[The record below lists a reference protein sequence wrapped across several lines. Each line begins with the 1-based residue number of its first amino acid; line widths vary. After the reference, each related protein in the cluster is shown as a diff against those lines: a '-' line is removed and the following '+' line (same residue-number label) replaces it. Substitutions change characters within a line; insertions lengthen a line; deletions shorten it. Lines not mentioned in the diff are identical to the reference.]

1 MSPTHS
7 TYSSYLDSNTSFDD
21 QLELLGWGLAEHGCG
36 PFEGTIQAL
45 AAFARIHEVAPVAA
59 AVLVDV
65 HEPEV
70 ARVRAFGHVVRR
82 LSAPPAAPDVSTR
95 FEPTAVSA

>member
-7 TYSSYLDSNTSFDD
+7 TYSSYLDCTTSFDD
-21 QLELLGWGLAEHGCG
+21 QLELLGWGLAEHGCD

-45 AAFARIHEVAPVAA
+45 AVFARIHEVAPVAA

-65 HEPEV
+65 QEPEV
-70 ARVRAFGHVVRR
+70 ARIRAFGRVVRR
-82 LSAPPAAPDVSTR
+82 LSAPPVAPDVTTR
-95 FEPTAVSA
+95 FAPTTVSA